1 MFSRCLLWMI
11 LFAGM
16 NALKAQQATF
26 RMVAAGDF
34 EPYDSLVFMV
44 NGINISNKSQ
54 AYKVPVYPNTIDTI
68 RYLHKPGAETGVILT
83 RLRPGESYEIVP
95 NGCSTYE
102 IVPKRKH
109 KEICLVRLVTTGK
122 DTTTRYLNS
131 YYCFIDPEQIR
142 TKDTT
147 NYFVNASS
155 GYCPYAV
162 TSFYMCG
169 KDLDHIQNESD
180 TEDCHGVIMHFTGGE
195 MYTLYY
201 NYKTKTMTASFDGY
215 YSKKRNV
222 KITRYD

>member
-1 MFSRCLLWMI
+1 MFSRYLLCI
-11 LFAGM
+11 IFFTGTL
-16 NALKAQQATF
+16 ALKAQQATF
-26 RMVAAGDF
+26 RMIAAGEF
-34 EPYDSLVFMV
+34 EPYDSLVFIV
-44 NGINISNKSQ
+44 NGIRISNKSQ
-54 AYKVPVYPNTIDTI
+54 TYTVPVYRNRVDTI
-68 RYLHKPGAETGVILT
+68 RYLYKPGTETGVILT
-83 RLRPGESYEIVP
+83 KLRPGESYQIIP

-109 KEICLVRLVTTGK
+109 DQLCLVRLVTSGK
-122 DTTTRYLNS
+122 DTITRYLNS

-147 NYFVNASS
+147 NYFINGSS

-201 NYKTKTMTASFDGY
+201 NYKTRAMTVSFDGY
-215 YSKKRNV
+215 YHKKRRV
-222 KITRYD
+222 KITHYD

>member
-1 MFSRCLLWMI
+1 MFSRCLLLI
-11 LFAGM
+11 IFFVGSH
-16 NALKAQQATF
+16 ALKAQQATF
-26 RMVAAGDF
+26 SMIAAGEF
-34 EPYDSLVFMV
+34 ESYDSLIFTV
-44 NGINISNKSQ
+44 NGVTISDKSQ
-54 AYKVPVYPNTIDTI
+54 AYKVSVYPNRMDTI
-68 RYLHKPGAETGVILT
+68 RYLKKPDAETWVILT
-83 RLRPGESYEIVP
+83 KLRPGESYQIVP

-102 IVPKRKH
+102 IVPKRKN
-109 KEICLVRLVTTGK
+109 KQLCLVRLVTTEK
-122 DTTTRYLNS
+122 DTSSRYLNS
-131 YYCFIDPEQIR
+131 YYCFIDPMQIQ

-180 TEDCHGVIMHFTGGE
+180 TKDCHGVIMHFTGGE

-201 NYKTKTMTASFDGY
+201 NYKTQAMTVSFDGY